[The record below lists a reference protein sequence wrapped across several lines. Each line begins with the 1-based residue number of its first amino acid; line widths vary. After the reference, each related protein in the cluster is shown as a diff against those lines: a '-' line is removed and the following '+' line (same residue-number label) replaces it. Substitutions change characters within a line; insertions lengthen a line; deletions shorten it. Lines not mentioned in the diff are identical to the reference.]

1 MVIKPKGIFFQ
12 KKNWGF
18 LSLFIHHMDLA
29 TEEATLRFLEGL
41 WFRNGQAII
50 NVIINEYNL
59 NEEQIELLENK
70 LMKPNDWIVNVLPS
84 LSK

>member
-1 MVIKPKGIFFQ
+1 
-12 KKNWGF
+12 
-18 LSLFIHHMDLA
+18 MDLA

-41 WFRNGQAII
+41 WFRNGQTIINAII
-50 NVIINEYNL
+50 SEYKL

-70 LMKPNDWIVNVLPS
+70 LMKPNDWMVKVLPS